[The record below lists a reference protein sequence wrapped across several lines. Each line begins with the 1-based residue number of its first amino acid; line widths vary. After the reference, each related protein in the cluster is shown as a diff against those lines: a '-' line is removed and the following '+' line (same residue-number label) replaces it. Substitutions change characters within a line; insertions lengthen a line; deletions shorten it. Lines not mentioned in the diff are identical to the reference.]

1 MNEQFKS
8 RSIWIFHMIY
18 LQKES
23 FVTPE
28 FIFRIGSQISAAG
41 TLITLLR
48 EFGGCWGYLH
58 QTDYNFSQSLKPDS
72 GPLSGTPRPKSQWP
86 GDHQVAWT
94 KFALSSTCTQ
104 VCLAQLGCLASHPT
118 PCSWP
123 ALSAQAHAHAPS
135 HAQVRGRLIH
145 PCPTRPVWAHVPLKE
160 LSSMI
165 STLERCRTWPS
176 TGAALLIVGVKPQ
189 NFRNEIRKKDR
200 MPSSSSSSQLEMV
213 ERIRCDPNR
222 FAYLRVCS
230 KSRHETLGPA
240 LWNHLFL
247 GRGGGRM

>member
-1 MNEQFKS
+1 MNKQSKS

-104 VCLAQLGCLASHPT
+104 VSLAQFGCLASHPT

-145 PCPTRPVWAHVPLKE
+145 SCPTRPVWAHVPLKE

-189 NFRNEIRKKDR
+189 NFRKKIRK
-200 MPSSSSSSQLEMV
+200 
-213 ERIRCDPNR
+213 
-222 FAYLRVCS
+222 
-230 KSRHETLGPA
+230 
-240 LWNHLFL
+240 
-247 GRGGGRM
+247 GGK

>member
-1 MNEQFKS
+1 
-8 RSIWIFHMIY
+8 MIY

-104 VCLAQLGCLASHPT
+104 VCLAQFGCLASHPT

-135 HAQVRGRLIH
+135 HAQVWGGLIH
-145 PCPTRPVWAHVPLKE
+145 ACPTRPVCAHVPLKE
-160 LSSMI
+160 
-165 STLERCRTWPS
+165 
-176 TGAALLIVGVKPQ
+176 A
-189 NFRNEIRKKDR
+189 
-200 MPSSSSSSQLEMV
+200 
-213 ERIRCDPNR
+213 
-222 FAYLRVCS
+222 
-230 KSRHETLGPA
+230 
-240 LWNHLFL
+240 
-247 GRGGGRM
+247 